1 MRTLSKLVTM
11 KTAAIGPKDQHAL
24 NMAHTITMKNLNESI
39 VTVMKHILQPSK
51 EEKFDFSEL
60 MNLACM
66 PVYKMLEA
74 HSNPL
79 IFNRQITYGGEKT
92 WNAVVEGCL
101 SQVILPVNQEPMYHP
116 LGAKSKDMKPKLL
129 FLKEGEDPEEKQ
141 KKEEEEFN
149 AQ

>member
-1 MRTLSKLVTM
+1 MKTLSKFATM

-39 VTVMKHILQPSK
+39 VTVLRHVLQPTK
-51 EEKFDFSEL
+51 EEKFDFSDI

-79 IFNRQITYGGEKT
+79 IFNRNITYGGEKT

-101 SQVILPVNQEPMYHP
+101 SQVQLPLNQEPMYLP
-116 LGAKSKDMKPKLL
+116 DAVPKGDKDLQYL
-129 FLKEGEDPEEKQ
+129 DE
-141 KKEEEEFN
+141 
-149 AQ
+149 A